1 MPRSLKELSFKNP
14 SDKLVH
20 AIAAETVTP
29 EKAIHLLPFKVT
41 EPDVAQAISQLE
53 EITDKYKA
61 SVTVGN

>member
-1 MPRSLKELSFKNP
+1 
-14 SDKLVH
+14 LVH

-61 SVTVGN
+61 SVAVGN